1 PATLP
6 GLRTRM
12 RWTLFAISALGSTG
26 YIAAITVGTLVAT
39 QIHGDATLG
48 GVPTAAATIG
58 TATAAGFLSGLMLR
72 VGRRNGLL
80 GGLLVGLIGAL
91 LAVSAVLVE
100 SIVLLLI
107 ASVLT
112 GFANGV
118 GNLGRYIAADLV
130 PPERRAS
137 AIGTVVWG
145 ATI

>member
-1 PATLP
+1 SATSRGTTAGSAATPPRRTGPAACTFANSWSATSVADQPLAIARAAVIAGGLDPATVP

-72 VGRRNGLL
+72 VGRRNGLI
-80 GGLLVGLIGAL
+80 GGLLVG
-91 LAVSAVLVE
+91 
-100 SIVLLLI
+100 
-107 ASVLT
+107 
-112 GFANGV
+112 
-118 GNLGRYIAADLV
+118 
-130 PPERRAS
+130 
-137 AIGTVVWG
+137 
-145 ATI
+145 